1 MFIITS
7 NMNIHKP
14 EIIELLSLVEQKYQK
29 NLQTS
34 TDFDEFTFHLKQE
47 TGEQISTSTL
57 KRLWGYVNDSH
68 TPRQQTLD
76 TLSRYIGHDYFRSF
90 CSWLKSS
97 TAYNS
102 SFFTTKQISSKELL
116 PGQEVEIGWAPNR
129 YLRLQYQGNSI
140 FLITEA
146 LQSKLQKGDSF
157 EASVFLLEQPLY
169 LPYIL
174 RNGNK
179 TSPFI
184 AGRNGGLTLIN
195 QLSHGE

>member
-1 MFIITS
+1 
-7 NMNIHKP
+7 MNIHKP
-14 EIIELLSLVEQKYQK
+14 EIIELLSFVEQKYQK

-34 TDFDEFTFHLKQE
+34 TDFDEFSFHLKQE

-76 TLSRYIGHDYFRSF
+76 TLSRYIGHDYFRTF

-97 TAYNS
+97 AAYNS
-102 SFFTTKQISSKELL
+102 SFFTTKQVLSTELL

-129 YLRLQYQGNSI
+129 YLRLQYQGNGI

-146 LQSKLQKGDSF
+146 LQSKLQKGDRF
-157 EASVFLLEQPLY
+157 EASAFLLKQPLF

-174 RNGNK
+174 RDGNK

>member
-1 MFIITS
+1 MFIIKTD
-7 NMNIHKP
+7 MNIHKP
-14 EIIELLSLVEQKYQK
+14 EIIELLSYVEQKYPK
-29 NLQTS
+29 NLQTT
-34 TDFDEFTFHLKQE
+34 TDFEEFSFHLKQE
-47 TGEQISTSTL
+47 TGEQISASTL

-68 TPRQQTLD
+68 TPRPQTLD
-76 TLSRYIGHDYFRSF
+76 ILSRYIGHDYFKTF
-90 CSWLKSS
+90 CNWIKSS

-102 SFFTTKQISSKELL
+102 SFFATKQILSKDLS

-129 YLRLQYQGNSI
+129 YLRLQYQGNG
-140 FLITEA
+140 FFFITEA

-157 EASVFLLEQPLY
+157 EAAAFLLKQPLY

-195 QLSHGE
+195 QLNHGK

>member
-1 MFIITS
+1 
-7 NMNIHKP
+7 MNIHKP
-14 EIIELLSLVEQKYQK
+14 EIAELLSLVEQKYKK

-34 TDFDEFTFHLKQE
+34 TDFDEFSFHLKQQL
-47 TGEQISTSTL
+47 GEMISTSTL

-76 TLSRYIGHDYFRSF
+76 TLSRYINYSNFKDF
-90 CSWLKSS
+90 CNWLKSS
-97 TAYNS
+97 TTYNS
-102 SFFTTKQISSKELL
+102 SFFTTKQILSKELL
-116 PGQEVEIGWAPNR
+116 PGQELEIGWSPNR

-157 EASVFLLEQPLY
+157 EVAAFLMKQPLF

-174 RNGNK
+174 RNGTR

-195 QLSHGE
+195 KLNHGE

>member
-1 MFIITS
+1 
-7 NMNIHKP
+7 MNIHKP
-14 EIIELLSLVEQKYQK
+14 EIIELLSFVEQKYQK

-34 TDFDEFTFHLKQE
+34 TDFDEFSFHLKQE

-97 TAYNS
+97 AAYNS
-102 SFFTTKQISSKELL
+102 SFFTTKQILSTELL

-129 YLRLQYQGNSI
+129 YLRLQYQGNGI

-157 EASVFLLEQPLY
+157 EASAFLLKQPLY

-174 RNGNK
+174 RDGNK

>member
-1 MFIITS
+1 
-7 NMNIHKP
+7 MNIHKP
-14 EIIELLSLVEQKYQK
+14 EIAELLSLVEQKYKK

-34 TDFDEFTFHLKQE
+34 TDFDEFSFHLKQQL
-47 TGEQISTSTL
+47 GEMISTSTL

-76 TLSRYIGHDYFRSF
+76 TLSRYINHSNFKDF
-90 CSWLKSS
+90 CNWLKSS
-97 TAYNS
+97 TTYNS
-102 SFFTTKQISSKELL
+102 SFFTTKQILSKELL
-116 PGQEVEIGWAPNR
+116 PGQELEIGWSPNR

-157 EASVFLLEQPLY
+157 EAAAFLMKQPLF

-174 RNGNK
+174 RNGTR

-195 QLSHGE
+195 KLNHGE